1 MNRIKELRHKKE
13 LTQKELAT
21 MLKLNQ
27 TAIGKYERGELE
39 PCIAT
44 LQQLADIFDCSIDY
58 IVGRKN
64 NLDNGSNAVTS
75 LQENTLN
82 ISQVIKTLRTEHK
95 LTQKQLAEKIG
106 SSAKNIWAYEN
117 GFSNPPLEACV
128 KLANIFGVSIDY
140 LVGRECNT
148 EIAINND
155 KKELLA
161 FYEKLS
167 QSEQKVIK
175 ETVRQIVISKNKKGE
190 D

>member
-1 MNRIKELRHKKE
+1 MFKTRVKEARKRKG
-13 LTQKELAT
+13 LTQKQLAT
-21 MLKLNQ
+21 YLNLSANAICEWEKGRSEPSFDTLK
-27 TAIGKYERGELE
+27 K
-39 PCIAT
+39 IADYFGVSVNY
-44 LQQLADIFDCSIDY
+44 LLGFDECNFDKKI
-58 IVGRKN
+58 
-64 NLDNGSNAVTS
+64 TS